1 MNVAAVPAGRPVRN
15 LLLAGGV
22 HHPLEASAPSLTQA
36 LEGLGITTDI
46 DEDIRAGCERLAHGG
61 YQLLTVSAL
70 RWQMLDAKYDVHR
83 DRWGLQMPEAAREA
97 IRQHLRR
104 GGALLAM
111 HTATICFDDWPQW
124 GEIVGARWVWGQ
136 SGHAPFGAV
145 DVNFDAAPA
154 GSIGAGL
161 PAFQCEDEVYEH
173 MWMAPDIRPL
183 AHARN
188 QRTPDGGPGPW
199 TPVLW
204 TREWEGGRV
213 VYDALGHNA
222 KSLDHPVHRQ
232 LIQRAASWALAPQ
245 DSRPPGGAMASA
257 AGPAAH

>member
-1 MNVAAVPAGRPVRN
+1 MTQPIRN

-22 HHPLEASAPSLTQA
+22 HHPVEASAPSLTDA
-36 LEGLGITTDI
+36 LAPLGIQTDVE
-46 DEDIRAGCERLAHGG
+46 EDIAAGCQRLAQGG

-70 RWQMLDAKYDVHR
+70 RWQMLDAKYDPHR
-83 DRWGLQMPEAAREA
+83 ERWGRAMPEAAREA
-97 IRQHLRR
+97 IRQHLRG

-136 SGHAPFGAV
+136 SGHAPFGGI
-145 DVNFDAAPA
+145 DVNFEAATS
-154 GSIGAGL
+154 GSIADGL
-161 PAFQCEDEVYEH
+161 PAFQCEDEVYEN
-173 MWMAPDIRPL
+173 MWMAPDVRPL

-188 QRTPDGGPGPW
+188 QTTPNGSPGAW

-204 TREWEGGRV
+204 TREWGGGRV

-232 LIQRAASWALAPQ
+232 LIARAAAWALGRENPV
-245 DSRPPGGAMASA
+245 
-257 AGPAAH
+257 PAAPHKP

>member
-1 MNVAAVPAGRPVRN
+1 MSGLTRN

-22 HHPLEASAPSLTQA
+22 HHPLEASAPSITRILQ
-36 LEGLGITTDI
+36 EQGIATDVE
-46 DEDIRAGCERLAHGG
+46 EDIEAGCQRLAQGG

-70 RWQMLDAKYDVHR
+70 RWRMLDAKYDAHR
-83 DRWGLQMPEAAREA
+83 PRWGLALSEAARDA
-97 IRQHLRR
+97 IRGHLRR
-104 GGALLAM
+104 GGALLAS

-136 SGHAPFGAV
+136 SFHAPFGGV
-145 DVNFDAAPA
+145 DVRFVPGA
-154 GSIGAGL
+154 GGPLTAGL
-161 PAFQCEDEVYEH
+161 PDFSCQDEVYES
-173 MWMAPDIRPL
+173 MTVMPDVQPL

-188 QRTPDGGPGPW
+188 QTTPAGGPGAW

-222 KSLDHPVHRQ
+222 LSLDQPVHQQ
-232 LIQRAASWALAPQ
+232 LLARAARWAL
-245 DSRPPGGAMASA
+245 GG
-257 AGPAAH
+257 